1 MECSPGAH
9 QQQVRKR
16 PESGDQYDSKINFSI
31 TGNDT
36 LTFNDSTATLA
47 GYGWVDIRKIQIE
60 GGGEL
65 DVSWTGRNTW
75 EARLPIKPGSETFT
89 IEALNCSGQR
99 VGSKTITIRNT
110 SSTVP
115 AEKGNLVISKIHFQP
130 AAPSS
135 SETAAGF
142 SDASDF
148 EYVELKNT
156 GTQEINLANARFTTG
171 INHSLPSH
179 TLAPEEQAILAR
191 NRSALLKRFP
201 ELGSKLLSGEYG
213 QEDSNSFWI
222 EVKRLRSLRL
232 TELLSKACPIKTQRN
247 GLQN

>member
-1 MECSPGAH
+1 MSDWSAH
-9 QQQVRKR
+9 FASLDPAQNWNAHLAHINSRSANVLSQVTNTI
-16 PESGDQYDSKINFSI
+16 PKINFSI

-89 IEALNCSGQR
+89 IEALNFSGQR

-115 AEKGNLVISKIHFQP
+115 AEGNLVISKIHSNPRLHPVRKQQLALVMRP
-130 AAPSS
+130 AS
-135 SETAAGF
+135 
-142 SDASDF
+142 
-148 EYVELKNT
+148 NT
-156 GTQEINLANARFTTG
+156 L
-171 INHSLPSH
+171 
-179 TLAPEEQAILAR
+179 
-191 NRSALLKRFP
+191 
-201 ELGSKLLSGEYG
+201 
-213 QEDSNSFWI
+213 
-222 EVKRLRSLRL
+222 
-232 TELLSKACPIKTQRN
+232 C
-247 GLQN
+247 